1 MLEGN
6 ELEGKIGDVGS
17 YTLDVDSQGKV
28 KFAAMIEKDFGY
40 AKVSSQNAVES
51 DIFKIAEEIAK
62 KTSTQWDDKA
72 IAGLKSLLG
81 IASPPA
87 PAPAPE
93 PPPAPEVAPA

>member
-6 ELEGKIGDVGS
+6 ELAGKIGDVGN
-17 YTLDVDSQGKV
+17 YTLDVDAQGKV
-28 KFAAMIEKDFGY
+28 KFAAVIEKDFGY
-40 AKVSSQNAVES
+40 AKVSSNNAVES

-81 IASPPA
+81 IATVAPPA
-87 PAPAPE
+87 PVE
-93 PPPAPEVAPA
+93 PAPEVKPV